1 MASIHIILPDQS
13 QAVFEDFEIPDL
25 VREGRVTPETWFWQE
40 GMPEWRQ
47 LAEFMAQEIP
57 AEAPPMEEADA
68 EEAPIEEKPTP
79 GRDGPRSSRGE
90 KKKGF
95 FATLFGSGISSGAGA
110 SGSSE
115 SSDSRSSRESGGSS
129 SRRSRSGRSKS
140 RSKSEEPP
148 EDDTKSAKW

>member
-57 AEAPPMEEADA
+57 AEASPV
-68 EEAPIEEKPTP
+68 EEAPAVEEATP
-79 GRDGPRSSRGE
+79 SRDEPRGSRGE